1 MLGKQRKM
9 KRLAATILM
18 PLRKLLEF
26 EEEVRNCLRKWWVL
40 CGDKSYLNTGHM
52 YYVVMLTN
60 QIILMHKFL

>member
-9 KRLAATILM
+9 KRLAATIL

-52 YYVVMLTN
+52 CYVVL
-60 QIILMHKFL
+60 